1 MIIFIKKIPI
11 IGSSIRF
18 LNRKRIYYKN
28 QTLNFFTV
36 LKRNKLPN
44 MLRELIPESLGM
56 IYLKTNFFIFQPN
69 GGGTDKMLTPLH
81 VKSINQ
87 TIPLLEKIAGQNN
100 HEEKQIITSEQFR
113 KLFFI
118 KEIEANDSKLAAL
131 FTKYGS
137 DKTKHEYHLIYSVI
151 LSVVKPKCLLEI
163 GMGTNNEKVFSNM
176 SKYGHPGASLRAF
189 RDFLPSTEIYGAD
202 IDKEILFKEERI
214 NTFYVDQTNKD
225 TLDKLAKNI
234 SNDIDIIID
243 DGLHAPNANLQTLMF
258 ALEQFN
264 NKKNKWLIIEDI
276 RIDSVVIYKLL
287 TSLID
292 TSLYKTYIV
301 RTKRSHVFVCHKYF

>member
-1 MIIFIKKIPI
+1 MIVLIKKIPI
-11 IGSSIRF
+11 LFPILRQM
-18 LNRKRIYYKN
+18 NRKRISYKIKLYMFFDFFKKHLIPN
-28 QTLNFFTV
+28 LLRSIVPSSLGLLYLRENFF
-36 LKRNKLPN
+36 L
-44 MLRELIPESLGM
+44 
-56 IYLKTNFFIFQPN
+56 FQPN
-69 GGGTDKMLTPLH
+69 GVGTDKMLTPLH

-100 HEEKQIITSEQFR
+100 HEEKQIITTEQFR

-234 SNDIDIIID
+234 SNDIGIIID

-276 RIDSVVIYKLL
+276 RIDSVVVFKLL
-287 TSLID
+287 MSLLD

-301 RTKRSHVFVCHKYF
+301 RTKKSHVFVCHKYF

>member
-36 LKRNKLPN
+36 LKRNTIPN

-56 IYLKTNFFIFQPN
+56 IYLKTNFFIFQSN

-276 RIDSVVIYKLL
+276 RIDSVVIFKLL

>member
-1 MIIFIKKIPI
+1 M
-11 IGSSIRF
+11 
-18 LNRKRIYYKN
+18 
-28 QTLNFFTV
+28 
-36 LKRNKLPN
+36 LKRNTIPN

-69 GGGTDKMLTPLH
+69 GGGTDKMLIPLH

-87 TIPLLEKIAGQNN
+87 TIPLLEKIAGHNN

-118 KEIEANDSKLAAL
+118 TEIEANDSKLAAL

-234 SNDIDIIID
+234 SNNV
-243 DGLHAPNANLQTLMF
+243 LF
-258 ALEQFN
+258 
-264 NKKNKWLIIEDI
+264 
-276 RIDSVVIYKLL
+276 S
-287 TSLID
+287 
-292 TSLYKTYIV
+292 
-301 RTKRSHVFVCHKYF
+301 

>member
-36 LKRNKLPN
+36 LKRNTIPN

-56 IYLKTNFFIFQPN
+56 IYLKTNFFIFQSN

>member
-36 LKRNKLPN
+36 LKRNTIPN

-56 IYLKTNFFIFQPN
+56 IYLKTNFFIFQSN

-151 LSVVKPKCLLEI
+151 LSVETKMFTRNRNGYKY
-163 GMGTNNEKVFSNM
+163 EKVFSNM